1 MKALH
6 GMFDVAVFERNDIES
21 IAVFLLWSNIC
32 FYICARIERTIWTSY
47 MDRFRSVVVITSA
60 SHAEGPGFEP
70 RRNLETRTFF
80 FCIKRIKQVV

>member
-6 GMFDVAVFERNDIES
+6 VLFDLAVFERNDIES
-21 IAVFLLWSNIC
+21 IAVFLFWSNIYL
-32 FYICARIERTIWTSY
+32 YICARIERTIWTSY

-70 RRNLETRTFF
+70 RRNLGFLTFCF
-80 FCIKRIKQVV
+80 GEM

>member
-6 GMFDVAVFERNDIES
+6 GLFDLAAFERDNIES
-21 IAVFLLWSNIC
+21 IAVFLLWSKIC
-32 FYICARIERTIWTSY
+32 FHICACIERTIWTSY

-80 FCIKRIKQVV
+80 FLY